1 LSGSSKKIIPIIIV
15 AVIAIGALAIIS
27 NSATTQD
34 QVNQIEQADFSEKI
48 EESIQEIED
57 VSESES
63 SITSKLE
70 SDTSQTEEIEK
81 ANIPAETLGPIQ
93 EIKETPEPES
103 APASKIESNQPPQL
117 RAVII
122 DQLHDEVPN
131 HDLQSNATRMLEDA
145 GYQVDLF
152 TTKDVT
158 VEFYKNLPS
167 MNYHFILIR
176 THGGEDLSDDNP
188 TFLFT
193 GEKYS
198 QGKYT
203 IEQISR
209 QVGYG
214 IPIYTEEF
222 EELKE
227 NDPDIFDKAYFTVGA
242 KMVKDGMVGN
252 FPDSI
257 ILVGGCESAR
267 SHDLMESMIRRGAGS
282 VLGWGQTIRA
292 LDNDKAMISFLEET
306 LVNKVPLYDAVEKIN
321 QDLVPEFKYPA
332 TLKLFNAA

>member
-1 LSGSSKKIIPIIIV
+1 LSRSSNKKIIPIIIV
-15 AVIAIGALAIIS
+15 AVIAIGAFAIIS
-27 NSATTQD
+27 NSDPTPD
-34 QVNQIEQADFSEKI
+34 QANQIEQADFSEKI
-48 EESIQEIED
+48 EESIQEIKD

-63 SITSKLE
+63 AITSKLE
-70 SDTSQTEEIEK
+70 SNPNQTNEIEK
-81 ANIPAETLGPIQ
+81 VDASAEEIGPIQ
-93 EIKETPEPES
+93 EIKDEPKSTPV
-103 APASKIESNQPPQL
+103 SKIESNQSTQL

-122 DQLHDEVPN
+122 DQLHDEIPN
-131 HDLQSNATRMLEDA
+131 VDLQDNATRMLEDA
-145 GYQVDLF
+145 GYKVDLF

-167 MNYHFILIR
+167 MNYNFILIR

-198 QGKYT
+198 QEKYT
-203 IEQISR
+203 FEQISR
-209 QVGYG
+209 EVGYG
-214 IPIYTEEF
+214 IPIYSEEF

-227 NDPDIFDKAYFTVGA
+227 SDPDIFDKAYFTVGA
-242 KMVKDGMVGN
+242 KMVKDGMKGN

-282 VLGWGQTIRA
+282 VLGWGQTIRS

-306 LVNKVPLYDAVEKIN
+306 LVNKVTLYDAVEKIN
-321 QDLVPEFKYPA
+321 QELVPEFKYPA
-332 TLKLFNAA
+332 TLKLFNAV